1 MDSDLI
7 QSDTLILSAYICSP
21 VEPSIFVDNPDTAP
35 VLSSLC
41 FDGRGAGP
49 VEKQIGSCGLTG
61 GESMAAGGI
70 DSHPER
76 GGQREGCPLEG
87 VFFGYS

>member
-1 MDSDLI
+1 MLARS
-7 QSDTLILSAYICSP
+7 
-21 VEPSIFVDNPDTAP
+21 
-35 VLSSLC
+35 SSLC

-70 DSHPER
+70 DSILNGE
-76 GGQREGCPLEG
+76 EGRARAEGRPLEG
-87 VFFGYS
+87 VLWSATRLNIDA